1 MLIHLLSSA
10 THTHTRDAQ
19 AWPMHGWLLV
29 WSPPPRPLCPTI
41 THTHSGTGGVGHGGA
56 WWCACALCVPPTPP
70 SHSPSLPPPPPTLLC
85 HHRPHTHG
93 TWCMHHCHTHATC
106 TTTHTK
112 ACCVLTTPCHTHHHP
127 LHPTILT
134 RHMAHTHGI
143 SHTATMVLAI
153 AHHAVHAHT
162 QLMPHTH
169 HTGDRPRPS
178 TPLAVAFREPPPP
191 RWSCPFAL
199 LSSSLLVHQSPSLSH
214 KHALTRPSCA
224 HHHHHAIHPVCGVW
238 GWTAPSTTVVVK
250 HATHTLVDHCVDGSH
265 HATLHPPSTLTPFC
279 AFATTNHHA
288 IPLLQPPPPHTTRP
302 LCSSTAHSSAS
313 HTHMMWM
320 ACAFV
325 AALTSCVWCV
335 WMACTSHHIVH
346 TATTTVALPIATP
359 PLFGVCVCMETCAT

>member
-1 MLIHLLSSA
+1 
-10 THTHTRDAQ
+10 
-19 AWPMHGWLLV
+19 MHGWLLV

-85 HHRPHTHG
+85 HHRPHTH
-93 TWCMHHCHTHATC
+93 TRDLVHAPLPHTHATC
-106 TTTHTK
+106 TNTHQGVL
-112 ACCVLTTPCHTHHHP
+112 CVDHTMPHPPPPTPSPHSHTH
-127 LHPTILT
+127 
-134 RHMAHTHGI
+134 HMAHTHGI

-153 AHHAVHAHT
+153 AHHAVHSHT

-199 LSSSLLVHQSPSLSH
+199 LSSSLLVHQPLFSLSQACTH
-214 KHALTRPSCA
+214 TPLMCSSPPPCHPSRVWC
-224 HHHHHAIHPVCGVW
+224 VVVW

-265 HATLHPPSTLTPFC
+265 HPTLHPPSTLTPFC

-288 IPLLQPPPPHTTRP
+288 IPLLQPPPHTTTRP

-313 HTHMMWM
+313 HTH
-320 ACAFV
+320 
-325 AALTSCVWCV
+325 TWC
-335 WMACTSHHIVH
+335 
-346 TATTTVALPIATP
+346 
-359 PLFGVCVCMETCAT
+359 